1 MEDLMADSVQK
12 AIETQLANIQIKT
25 GKSLPE
31 LYAFIQ
37 QSGLS
42 KHAEIR
48 EFVKTKFDLGY
59 GDANTLAGLYRK
71 SLEPATKSSDSLA
84 DKVDEIYS
92 GSKAPL
98 RPLHDAVMKSIQ
110 KLGDFEISPKKTYL
124 SLRRKKQFAMVGPG
138 TKGRLEIGINA
149 KDVPATE
156 RLVEMPP
163 GGMCQY
169 KVWLT
174 EDNQIDQELFN
185 WIKMAYDSAD

>member
-1 MEDLMADSVQK
+1 MEEMMVDSVQK

-25 GKSLPE
+25 GKSLPD

-37 QSGLS
+37 RSGLS

-48 EFVKTKFDLGY
+48 ELVKSEFNLGY
-59 GDANTLAGLYRK
+59 GDANTLAGLYIK
-71 SLEPATKSSDSLA
+71 SLEPATESSDSLA

-98 RPLHDAVMKSIQ
+98 LPLHEAVMKSIQ

-138 TKGRLEIGINA
+138 TKGRLEIGINM
-149 KDVPATE
+149 KDVPAKE

-169 KVWLT
+169 KVWIT
-174 EDNQIDQELFN
+174 EDKEIDQELFD
-185 WIKMAYDSAD
+185 WIKVAYDSAG

>member
-1 MEDLMADSVQK
+1 MADSVKK
-12 AIETQLANIQIKT
+12 AIKTQLTNIQNKT
-25 GKSLPE
+25 GKSLSE

-48 EFVKTKFDLGY
+48 EMVKSEFNLGY

-71 SLEPATKSSDSLA
+71 SLVPATESSNSLP

-92 GSKAPL
+92 GSKTPL
-98 RPLHDAVMKSIQ
+98 RPLHDAVMRSIK

-138 TKGRLEIGINA
+138 TKGRLEIGINM

-156 RLVEMPP
+156 RLIEMPA

-174 EDNQIDQELFN
+174 DQSEVNDELLN
-185 WIKMAYDSAD
+185 WINTAYESAE

>member
-1 MEDLMADSVQK
+1 MVDSIQK
-12 AIETQLANIQIKT
+12 AIETQLANIQTKT

-31 LYAFIQ
+31 LYTFIQ
-37 QSGLS
+37 KSGLS

-48 EFVKTKFDLGY
+48 ELVKSEFNLGY

-71 SLEPATKSSDSLA
+71 SLEPVTESSNSLA

-98 RPLHDAVMKSIQ
+98 RPLHDAVIKSIQ

-124 SLRRKKQFAMVGPG
+124 SLRRKRQFAMVGPG
-138 TKGRLEIGINA
+138 TKGRLEIGINM
-149 KDVPATE
+149 KDVPATD

-169 KVWLT
+169 KVWLS
-174 EDNQIDQELFN
+174 EENEIGQELFD
-185 WIKMAYDSAD
+185 WIKIAYDSAG